1 MKTRDKIIQASLKLF
16 NEKGERVITTNHIAA
31 HLGMSPGNLY
41 YYFRNKEDII
51 KSIFDEYITYV
62 RESFVPVSSETPAEV
77 YLQRYCEEVFG
88 SIWRFRF
95 FHASMPEIV
104 MRDKSLHRD
113 YLQAHDIL
121 VARARES
128 VLNLRRDGFIIIDD
142 SQIDELIELMRVV
155 GGFWVSYLMAN
166 SVSKSITKADVN
178 RGVGKFIVLLWP
190 YSTDKGKVVLTKLK
204 LKYQSPT

>member
-16 NEKGERVITTNHIAA
+16 NEKGERAITTNHIAA

-51 KSIFDEYITYV
+51 KSIFSDYIAYV
-62 RESFVPVSSETPAEV
+62 RESFVPVSSDTPAEV

-104 MRDKSLHRD
+104 MRDKALHQA
-113 YLQAHDIL
+113 YLQAHDVL
-121 VARARES
+121 VARAHES
-128 VLNLRRDGFIIIDD
+128 VLNLRRDEFIVIDD
-142 SQIDELIELMRVV
+142 DQIDELIELMRVV

-166 SVSKSITKADVN
+166 SVGKSITKADVN

-190 YSTDKGKVVLTKLK
+190 YSTDKGKEVLTKLK
-204 LKYQSPT
+204 LKYKAVA